1 MNTAL
6 EAVSSAEEV
15 SPKTKNWM
23 GQLRE
28 LSYDAEDC
36 IEIFMQNLDNQDSY
50 GTMWKAFHGLITLW
64 KRHSIA
70 DEIAVLKQRA
80 EEIHSRSKRF
90 EFNMTSPSTS
100 TSTTNAMSIDPRLP
114 ALFEEADRLV
124 GVEASKDEIVKWLT
138 QDIKVEGHFCCWI
151 WWSW

>member
-1 MNTAL
+1 MVGATASALIGAMNLLLSKLSTLLEREFGKLAGVKRDIAFLRDELSSMNTAL

-36 IEIFMQNLDNQDSY
+36 IEIFMQNLDNEDSY
-50 GTMWKAFHGLITLW
+50 GTMWKAFHGFITLW
-64 KRHSIA
+64 ERHSIA

-80 EEIHSRSKRF
+80 EEVHSRSKR
-90 EFNMTSPSTS
+90 
-100 TSTTNAMSIDPRLP
+100 
-114 ALFEEADRLV
+114 
-124 GVEASKDEIVKWLT
+124 
-138 QDIKVEGHFCCWI
+138 
-151 WWSW
+151 